1 MTTLEKKMKALAS
14 GRELPWEQIVALLE
28 SFGAKVE
35 APRGGG
41 SHFKIIYPGQETII
55 VPVHKGKIKR
65 IYASKIAALLDKIC

>member
-14 GRELPWEQIVALLE
+14 GRELPWEQIVALLQ

-41 SHFKIIYPGQETII
+41 SHFKIIYPGQETI
-55 VPVHKGKIKR
+55 G
-65 IYASKIAALLDKIC
+65 